1 LLLLL
6 INLCASLAMALH
18 ARTSDALFLVE
29 SQPGESG
36 KVSLAL
42 MNAFLFLALEA
53 ASNMFPYIVFLC
65 SQVGDAEMTECK
77 RWAGKKDTTVED
89 TVPVTAL
96 LT

>member
-1 LLLLL
+1 
-6 INLCASLAMALH
+6 
-18 ARTSDALFLVE
+18 
-29 SQPGESG
+29 
-36 KVSLAL
+36 